1 MARVSHDLIAQCNSL
16 VAVNA
21 KHIGGVS
28 VISTQLAEWSF
39 LQSCGYSWKI
49 KTLFFFA
56 LGRDGSE
63 TQVKKLLNDRNSQM
77 DLRHASEYDKLGQ
90 D

>member
-1 MARVSHDLIAQCNSL
+1 MEFPCRREYETYCQCS
-16 VAVNA
+16 V
-21 KHIGGVS
+21 GV
-28 VISTQLAEWSF
+28 INTQLAEWSF